1 MMTPNVSDAL
11 TFPLAQPAGQQFH
24 LFGELSQHLSIGLA
38 KDSAT
43 TLTLTL
49 QQRFSDYE
57 FQKKFNRTGTGSL
70 SSCLVYCAHVIQIN
84 LIPLSASFSSF
95 S

>member
-43 TLTLTL
+43 TFMVFQTMSSKKSLTEV
-49 QQRFSDYE
+49 QS
-57 FQKKFNRTGTGSL
+57 GSL
-70 SSCLVYCAHVIQIN
+70 SSCLVYCAHVTQIN
-84 LIPLSASFSSF
+84 FIPLSASFSSF